1 MRDRPVKIA
10 ERLAGTG
17 VPASVVTGVRFA
29 FRDGDGRRVSILTTL
44 FGLVVAGATV
54 VAALT
59 FGTSLDRMIETPA
72 RYGWTWDALID
83 TFDNG
88 ASPELAAA
96 LEDDTRIAGLTVGT
110 RGNVTLAGRIV
121 TGYGLD
127 AVRGDA
133 MPEPSEGRMPR
144 GAGEVA
150 LGAETLRTLGK
161 EVGDT
166 LVVTSS
172 DGRAA
177 RLRIV
182 GKAAF
187 PSIALN
193 GTDALGDGAALTAAG
208 LARLDATAEPSF
220 FLIDLAP
227 GARVK
232 QLQRTYG
239 DVGTLGPQRPGAIL
253 TYGDVRRT
261 PLFLAGLL
269 GLLGACVLVHLL
281 VTSVRARRRDLAVLK
296 TIGFTRRQLAMTV
309 GAQATTLVIVALVV
323 AIPLGLIIGRW
334 TWTSFAD
341 DLGVIAGVVVP
352 GLAVLG
358 VVLLTLLVGNAAA
371 VFPARSAART
381 RPAVVLRSE

>member
-1 MRDRPVKIA
+1 VI
-10 ERLAGTG
+10 
-17 VPASVVTGVRFA
+17 
-29 FRDGDGRRVSILTTL
+29 
-44 FGLVVAGATV
+44 
-54 VAALT
+54 AALT

-72 RYGWTWDALID
+72 RYGWTWDALTD

-88 ASPELAAA
+88 ASPELVAA

-110 RGNVTLAGRIV
+110 RGNVTLAGRAV

-127 AVRGDA
+127 AVRGHA
-133 MPEPSEGRMPR
+133 LPEPSEGRMPR

-150 LGAETLRTLGK
+150 LGAETLRTVGK

-166 LVVTSS
+166 LVVTSA

-177 RLRIV
+177 RLHIV
-182 GKAAF
+182 GKTAF

-208 LARLDATAEPSF
+208 LAHLDATAEPSF

-227 GARVK
+227 GVRVA
-232 QLQRTYG
+232 QLQRTYR

-253 TYGDVRRT
+253 TYGDVRQT

-296 TIGFTRRQLAMTV
+296 TIGFTRRQLALTV
-309 GAQATTLVIVALVV
+309 AAQATTLVLVALVI

-341 DLGVIAGVVVP
+341 DLGVIAGVVLP

-381 RPAVVLRSE
+381 RAAVVLRSE